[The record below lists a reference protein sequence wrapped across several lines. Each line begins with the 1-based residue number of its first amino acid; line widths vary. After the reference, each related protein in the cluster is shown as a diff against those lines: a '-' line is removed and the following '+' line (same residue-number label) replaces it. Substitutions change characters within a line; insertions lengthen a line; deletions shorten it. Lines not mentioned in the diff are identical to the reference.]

1 MRVFR
6 DYRHLPDDVRGSS
19 VAVGNFDGVHLGHRA
34 VLETAKEAADRLGAP
49 RAVLMF
55 DPSPRQYFAPDAASF
70 QVMSIERRAE
80 VLSGLGVDAI
90 FVLPFNEQLANMTD
104 IEFAQTVLSDGL
116 GARAVSVGFDFKFGK
131 NRTGDAST
139 LGVQGLRLGFE
150 TCVADKITDGE
161 EKASSTRIRELLREG
176 RVQDAARMLGD
187 YWVIEAE
194 VKDGEKRGRT
204 IGFPTAN
211 MYLGDFVQ
219 PRLGVYAVFVRRL
232 GEDEWRSG
240 VASFGRT
247 PTTGLRDPLLEVFLH
262 DFEGD
267 LYGQKL
273 DVAFVDFL
281 RPEEKYD
288 SLDVLVKQIG
298 QDSEDARTI
307 LNKAARPLPATR
319 PQIEFVQ

>member
-6 DYRHLPDDVRGSS
+6 DSRNLPEDARGSS
-19 VAVGNFDGVHLGHRA
+19 IAVGNFDGVHLGHRA
-34 VLETAKEAADRLGAP
+34 VMRKAEEAAHRLGAA

-55 DPSPRQYFAPDAASF
+55 DPSPRQYFVPDTQSY

-80 VLSGLGVDAI
+80 VLSGLGVDAM
-90 FVLPFNEQLANMTD
+90 FVLPFDNMLAGMTD
-104 IEFAQTVLSDGL
+104 VEFAQSVLADGL

-131 NRTGDAST
+131 NRVGDASS

-150 TCVADKITDGE
+150 TCVAEKVTDGAV
-161 EKASSTRIRELLREG
+161 KASSTLVREHLKEG
-176 RVQDAARMLGD
+176 RVKDAANLLGD
-187 YWVIEAE
+187 YWVIEAA

-219 PRLGVYAVFVRRL
+219 PRFGVYAVFVRL
-232 GEDEWRSG
+232 PDENEWRPG

-262 DFEGD
+262 DFDGD
-267 LYGQKL
+267 LYDQNL

-281 RPEEKYD
+281 RPEENFD
-288 SLDVLVKQIG
+288 SLEALVKQIE
-298 QDSEDARTI
+298 QDSIDARAI
-307 LNKAARPLPATR
+307 LKVAKPPLPVKR
-319 PQIEFVQ
+319 PIIEFVQ